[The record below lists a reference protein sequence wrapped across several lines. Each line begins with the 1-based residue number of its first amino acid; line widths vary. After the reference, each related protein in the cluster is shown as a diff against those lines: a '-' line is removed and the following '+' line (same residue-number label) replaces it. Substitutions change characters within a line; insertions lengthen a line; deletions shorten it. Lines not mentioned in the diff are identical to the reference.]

1 MKTVDTDGFA
11 MVHFKKGIR
20 IFCQYLRSRV
30 VGGSA
35 CRQIGRILVD
45 GKFLSQQS
53 LDFALEEQMRTK
65 ELLGQVLVRMG
76 ILGAE
81 DVNVPLLVQKH
92 LGSLSDAV
100 KIAAGERQLLGELL
114 VRAGRITSEQ
124 LDLAISEQRRTGEK
138 LGGVLKRLGML
149 TEGQLNALLDFQLNQ
164 NVASDSP
171 LRLGELLVAAGHIT
185 REQLEHA
192 LRRQA
197 LSKSRLGEVLVEAGY
212 VRPSRIRHGMR
223 LQKMLLN
230 AVLAA
235 IISLEMGAV
244 ANASPF
250 SDVATKTI
258 MESALKESGEFSCL
272 SAKERELFRLVNE
285 YRKSHGLKPIANSRS
300 LNKVARVHAIDL
312 CRNAPAEGE
321 DGRGLACSLHSWSDK
336 GAWKP
341 VCYTKD
347 HASAEGMWDK
357 PREITNFIYTG
368 DGYENAYSTSEKEVS
383 PARVLEAWKASP
395 SHNAIILESGDWRDS
410 NLLAF
415 GVGIHKNYAVMW
427 VGSCADPLG
436 PMQACGA
443 AQKVVLKK

>member
-1 MKTVDTDGFA
+1 MGRA
-11 MVHFKKGIR
+11 
-20 IFCQYLRSRV
+20 
-30 VGGSA
+30 A
-35 CRQIGRILVD
+35 CRHIGRILLD

-76 ILGAE
+76 ILDAE

-114 VRAGRITSEQ
+114 VRSGRITSEQ
-124 LDLAISEQRRTGEK
+124 LDQAISEQQRTGEK
-138 LGGVLKRLGML
+138 LGEVFKRLGLL
-149 TEGQLNALLDFQLNQ
+149 TEGQLNALLDFQLSQ
-164 NVASDSP
+164 DVASDSP
-171 LRLGELLVAAGHIT
+171 LRLGELLVATGHIT

-192 LRRQA
+192 LRQQT
-197 LSKSRLGEVLVEAGY
+197 LSKHRLGEVLVEAGY
-212 VRPSRIRHGMR
+212 VPPSRIRHGIR
-223 LQKMLLN
+223 LQKRLLN

-244 ANASPF
+244 ANASPL
-250 SDVATKTI
+250 SESATQTI
-258 MESALKESGEFSCL
+258 MEHALKESGEFSCL
-272 SAKERELFRLVNE
+272 SVKERELFRLVNE
-285 YRKSHGLKPIANSRS
+285 YRKSNGLPPIANSRS

-312 CRNAPAEGE
+312 CSNAPAKGE
-321 DGRGLACSLHSWSDK
+321 DSRGLACSLHSWSNK
-336 GAWKP
+336 GTWKS

-347 HASAEGMWDK
+347 HAFAESMWDK

-368 DGYENAYSTSEKEVS
+368 DGYENAYSTSEKEVN

-395 SHNAIILESGDWRDS
+395 SHNAILLESGDWRDS
-410 NLLAF
+410 NLRAF

-427 VGSCADPLG
+427 VGSSADPLG
-436 PMQACGA
+436 PMQACGT
-443 AQKVVLKK
+443 AQKFVLKK